1 VLDAFVIVSL
11 GANFAHQGEG
21 RMPVDPTIRRLADD
35 PDCALA
41 IRAIDSFFAGLAER
55 MDAEPGLG
63 ADTAESIIEFGWKM
77 MKRGLIRLYGTDP
90 GDDDDADD
98 SPLVVECETPGQ
110 RSRARVMGAKLFAVR
125 QRLRRRPLSAAAGA
139 GF

>member
-1 VLDAFVIVSL
+1 
-11 GANFAHQGEG
+11 
-21 RMPVDPTIRRLADD
+21 MPVDPTIRRLADD

-63 ADTAESIIEFGWKM
+63 ADTAESITELGWKM

-90 GDDDDADD
+90 GDDDADD

-110 RSRARVMGAKLFAVR
+110 RARAVLGVELFAVR
-125 QRLRRRPLSAAAGA
+125 QRLRRAGA
-139 GF
+139 NRGA